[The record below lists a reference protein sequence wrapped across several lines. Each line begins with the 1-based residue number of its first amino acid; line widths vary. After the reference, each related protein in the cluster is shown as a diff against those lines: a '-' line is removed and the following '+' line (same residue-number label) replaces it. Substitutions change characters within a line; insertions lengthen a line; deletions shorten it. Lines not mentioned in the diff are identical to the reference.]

1 MHLLPHATHGIPGG
15 EQGNS
20 PPSASRTWSSSLLD
34 ERKIVWLSCTLKLN
48 ILHAVSNHAAL
59 CSRCQLH
66 HVPLAIDFLM
76 YSASHGIQKP
86 CRPGEGPN
94 GATSSRQHNR
104 TPFIV
109 CSLRQFRT
117 KNGKVVERQT
127 LVIVRSPVGQGRT
140 KRSNFFSTAQSNSL
154 HHLQLFH
161 RQFRT
166 RNGGVVE
173 SQTLDI
179 SRIRQGSLCCRQN
192 FIVIHLEPTRDRLL
206 DELDDCIRYRSKH
219 CAEKRHHASSCTK
232 EREKN

>member
-1 MHLLPHATHGIPGG
+1 MHAQIKH
-15 EQGNS
+15 
-20 PPSASRTWSSSLLD
+20 SARCFKPC
-34 ERKIVWLSCTLKLN
+34 R
-48 ILHAVSNHAAL
+48 L

-94 GATSSRQHNR
+94 GAGSEPLHRGA
-104 TPFIV
+104 
-109 CSLRQFRT
+109 
-117 KNGKVVERQT
+117 KDQT
-127 LVIVRSPVGQGRT
+127 LVT
-140 KRSNFFSTAQSNSL
+140 DADDFFFLTAQSNSL
-154 HHLQLFH
+154 HHLQLFP

-206 DELDDCIRYRSKH
+206 DELDDFIRYRSKH

-232 EREKN
+232 ERKKN